1 MNWKTRFLGL
11 ALGAMSGALMAQQ
24 ATSDQTTTTTT
35 TTTHTVTG
43 SVVQYSPG
51 QSIVVRGADGR
62 ATTYM
67 LGPEL
72 HVPSDVQVGRSV
84 TILTQP
90 GANGAQATVT
100 RVEVRAANPADSS
113 SPSSS
118 STQTTTIQSES
129 SAAAAGVSGRVT
141 AYQAKQFIT
150 IEEPGKRPVTY
161 VIDPQSELPQD
172 IGVGKMVVITTRT
185 AEGSPKPVVRTV
197 TITRT
202 TKTESPQ

>member
-24 ATSDQTTTTTT
+24 ATSDQSTTTTT

-72 HVPSDVQVGRSV
+72 QVPPDVQVGRSV

-113 SPSSS
+113 GS

-129 SAAAAGVSGRVT
+129 SAAAAGISGRVT
-141 AYQAKQFIT
+141 AYQPKQFIT

-161 VIDPQSELPQD
+161 VIDPQSDLPQD
-172 IGVGKMVVITTRT
+172 IGVGKMVIITTRT

>member
-1 MNWKTRFLGL
+1 MTWRTRFLGV

-24 ATSDQTTTTTT
+24 ATSSQSTTTTTT
-35 TTTHTVTG
+35 TQTTVTG

-51 QSIVVRGADGR
+51 QSIVVRGSDGK
-62 ATTYM
+62 ATTYT

-72 HVPSDVQVGRSV
+72 QVPSDVQVGRSV

-90 GANGAQATVT
+90 GANGGQATVT
-100 RVEVRAANPADSS
+100 RVEVKAANPADSS
-113 SPSSS
+113 SSSS
-118 STQTTTIQSES
+118 QTTTVQSES
-129 SAAAAGVSGRVT
+129 SAGAAGISGRVT
-141 AYQAKQFIT
+141 AYQPKQFIT

-161 VIDPQSELPQD
+161 VIDPQSDLPQD
-172 IGVGKMVVITTRT
+172 IGVGKMVIITTRT
-185 AEGSPKPVVRTV
+185 AEGSAKPVVRTV